1 MKNLFSFL
9 LLIFFTVSYSQ
20 ERYEYVV
27 IPKQFDGFNGKENPY
42 RLSSSVHFLLKK
54 RNIKVFY
61 QGENN
66 NLQAPC
72 NGLTVNVKNTSTM
85 FKNKIRFSL
94 ENCNG
99 VEVYSDEGKGKSKE
113 FQAGYTEA
121 LQEAMAG
128 LQKLPYKDEE
138 VVQSIQPAIPL
149 TPAITEKPIQEI
161 VETTDEYEAK
171 NLYFNSTYMLDLV
184 EEKGTKHLKIIN
196 GELLGYKKLQTIA
209 TLSPSGIDDTFL
221 IQWITPSGQSING
234 MAKFVGKELQISLPS
249 ESGNKLIKVKKP

>member
-1 MKNLFSFL
+1 MKNLFSLL
-9 LLIFFTVSYSQ
+9 LLIFFSISYSQ

-42 RLSSSVHFLLKK
+42 RLSSSIHFLLKR
-54 RNIKVFY
+54 RNIKAFY
-61 QGENN
+61 QGKNN
-66 NLQAPC
+66 NLQTPC
-72 NGLTVNVKNTSTM
+72 NGLTAYLKNTSTM
-85 FKNKIRFSL
+85 FKNKIRFIL

-99 VEVYSDEGKGKSKE
+99 TEVYSAEGKGKSKE
-113 FQAGYTEA
+113 FQTGYTEA

-128 LQKLPYKDEE
+128 LQKLPYKDEG
-138 VVQSIQPAIPL
+138 VQSIQAAIPL
-149 TPAITEKPIQEI
+149 TPTITEKPIQEI

-171 NLYFNSTYMLDLV
+171 NLYFNSTYMLDLI
-184 EEKGTKHLKIIN
+184 EEKGKKHLKIIN

-209 TLSPSGIDDTFL
+209 SLSPSGIGNTFL

-234 MAKFVGKELQISLPS
+234 MAKFEGKELQISLPS